1 MSIATKLNYTP
12 EDLLSMP
19 DRGVQDLIDGQLVER
34 HVSFETSMIAL
45 IINGRLMAHV
55 VANKLGW
62 VAQSDG
68 GLQIFDDAPMKVRFA
83 DGAFVSRARSPH
95 RPGDGHL
102 RVAPDLVIEVVSPI
116 DVAAE
121 IDVKVAEYLNAGVRL
136 IWVVYPET
144 RAVNVFRP
152 GGQDSRLTESE
163 TLSGEDVVPGFELPV
178 AEIFDF

>member
-1 MSIATKLNYTP
+1 MVPKSSYTP
-12 EDLLSMP
+12 EDLLAMQNA
-19 DRGVQDLIDGQLVER
+19 GGYDLVGGQLYER
-34 HVSFETSMIAL
+34 ISGFDTSMIAL
-45 IINGRLMAHV
+45 IVNGRLMAHV

-68 GLQIFDDAPMKVRFA
+68 GLQIFNDAPMKVRFA

-102 RVAPDLVIEVVSPI
+102 RVAPDLVIEVVSPN
-116 DVAAE
+116 DVASE
-121 IDVKVAEYLNAGVRL
+121 IDVKAAEYLNAGVRL

-144 RAVNVFRP
+144 RAVNIFRP
-152 GGQDSRLTESE
+152 GGQDSRLTEGE
-163 TLSGEDVVPGFELPV
+163 TLSGEDIVPGFELPV

>member
-1 MSIATKLNYTP
+1 MAMVPKSSYTP
-12 EDLLSMP
+12 EDLLAMQNAG
-19 DRGVQDLIDGQLVER
+19 RYDLVGGQLYER
-34 HVSFETSMIAL
+34 ISGFDTSMIAL
-45 IINGRLMAHV
+45 IVNGRLMAHV

-68 GLQIFDDAPMKVRFA
+68 GLQIFNDAPMEVRFA

-102 RVAPDLVIEVVSPI
+102 RVAPDLVIEVVSPN
-116 DVAAE
+116 DVASE

-144 RAVNVFRP
+144 RAVNIFRP
-152 GGQDSRLTESE
+152 GGQDSRLTEGE
-163 TLSGEDVVPGFELPV
+163 TLSGEDIVPGFELPV